1 MPVSPS
7 VPVFL
12 HEVSD
17 RLRLLQIIAHTANK
31 LPLDSLCMPSCI
43 FDEHLIDKGNWRGVI
58 VKTSFAQ
65 LDFQHRVPNSAPRLR
80 TAPVPP

>member
-17 RLRLLQIIAHTANK
+17 RLRLLQIIAHTAHK
-31 LPLDSLCMPSCI
+31 LHIDSLCLLLSI
-43 FDEHLIDKGNWRGVI
+43 SDDHLIGEGVWSGVI
-58 VKTSFAQ
+58 VKASFAQ
-65 LDFQHRVPNSAPRLR
+65 LDF
-80 TAPVPP
+80 